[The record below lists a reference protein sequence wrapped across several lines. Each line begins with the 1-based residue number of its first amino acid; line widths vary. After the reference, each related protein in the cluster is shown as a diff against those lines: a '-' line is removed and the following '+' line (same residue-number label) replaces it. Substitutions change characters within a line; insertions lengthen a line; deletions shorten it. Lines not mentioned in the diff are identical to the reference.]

1 MVMKMPSFKEAQA
14 IRDAVQAAEL
24 KKKQLLAKNKEAARA
39 MLSQLLAP
47 TVSTITEKKNVVN
60 PE

>member
-47 TVSTITEKKNVVN
+47 TVSTVIEKKNVVN